1 MQALLIVVA
10 LALRPI
16 SLGASTRGLARVD
29 VRHTHAMVSISPGA
43 RATASRRRSPVVMGI
58 KWIDKV
64 SSMIATHN
72 AGVAI
77 STALVGACG
86 LLWLL
91 LRSFVRFVLQG
102 TNTLAQTA
110 AAAGLATKT
119 DLNALATSV
128 NLRIDG
134 VNSRIDGL
142 ETSVNLRIDG
152 VNSRLDTI
160 LALFSTIAPALA
172 EHGRRALVS
181 DCALATLRVLSRKAI
196 ANSTVVHL
204 RLDGVDDGLTLAGE
218 RYRLMELCSGRT
230 LGAATILVVDS
241 STLKPVHEWGV
252 LKMCAG
258 ELGTADA
265 GTVVSAAQRVSAAGA
280 APEWE
285 MTLIGET

>member
-142 ETSVNLRIDG
+142 ETSINLRIDG

>member
-1 MQALLIVVA
+1 
-10 LALRPI
+10 
-16 SLGASTRGLARVD
+16 
-29 VRHTHAMVSISPGA
+29 
-43 RATASRRRSPVVMGI
+43 MGI

-77 STALVGACG
+77 STALVGARG

-102 TNTLAQTA
+102 TNTFAQTA

-142 ETSVNLRIDG
+142 ETSVNSRIDGLETSVNLRIDG
-152 VNSRLDTI
+152 LETSVNSRLDTI

>member
-1 MQALLIVVA
+1 
-10 LALRPI
+10 
-16 SLGASTRGLARVD
+16 
-29 VRHTHAMVSISPGA
+29 
-43 RATASRRRSPVVMGI
+43 MGI

-128 NLRIDG
+128 NLRIDGVNSRIDGLETSINLRIDG